1 MANKI
6 SRTSSGS
13 SPAVQDGSSRVGWA
27 ELPQD
32 LVRAIMR
39 RVVASEGSWR
49 RRSTVACAGVCRN
62 WRTQVEEVLGVPG
75 GSGMV
80 AFLLSSDPP
89 AKLVSDVVEHAMRD
103 PEGKVMNDV
112 AKAADGLVVSLA
124 DQISKMT
131 SSLGSMEALEASQEH
146 VESALLQIFRFE
158 NKQLS
163 RAVTEATFEL
173 LITKLLLG
181 ILDERLSHTWSG
193 MQPQGSLNFLLL
205 KILDNVDRTSSFVV
219 LISLLRPSKQPSL
232 AGNRKFHKLVIQC
245 LMRYTSV
252 IKSIIHS
259 VDLDSVL
266 LSIHEYLQE
275 LAMHR
280 LRRRAAIGNSP
291 RQMILTFL
299 QELVKLL
306 GTAIKGHLLR
316 IPRGKDPQTIIF
328 VYINHYLQTLAA
340 SRRRLG
346 LPPAE
351 QGKWW

>member
-1 MANKI
+1 MASKI
-6 SRTSSGS
+6 GSTSSGS
-13 SPAVQDGSSRVGWA
+13 SPAVQDGSSSAAKNDGSSRVGWA

-39 RVVASEGSWR
+39 RVAASEGSWR
-49 RRSTVACAGVCRN
+49 RRSTVACAGVCRH
-62 WRTQVEEVLGVPG
+62 WRTQVEEVVGVPG

-80 AFLLSSDPP
+80 AFLLSTDPP
-89 AKLVSDVVEHAMRD
+89 AKLVRDVVEHAMRD

-112 AKAADGLVVSLA
+112 AKAADGVVMSLA

-131 SSLGSMEALEASQEH
+131 SSLGSMGALEASQEH

-163 RAVTEATFEL
+163 HAVTEATFEL

-193 MQPQGSLNFLLL
+193 MQPQGSLNVLLL

-280 LRRRAAIGNSP
+280 IRRRAAIGNSP

-299 QELVKLL
+299 
-306 GTAIKGHLLR
+306 
-316 IPRGKDPQTIIF
+316 
-328 VYINHYLQTLAA
+328 
-340 SRRRLG
+340 
-346 LPPAE
+346 
-351 QGKWW
+351 